1 MGLERSVEDQVAEF
15 YYKAK
20 ITRGVADRT
29 LLT

>member
-1 MGLERSVEDQVAEF
+1 MGLEHSVEDQVADY

-29 LLT
+29 LRT